1 MTSLIHTIPKPLP
14 KMVFD
19 PNNPFPPTFDPNQDK
34 LKMPWQEQ
42 KDQETKEKIVEV
54 LNTIT
59 SIIGKIIVSSWSWL
73 QSDDTEE
80 TQSTSDD

>member
-14 KMVFD
+14 TIVFD
-19 PNNPFPPTFDPNQDK
+19 PNNSLPPTFDPNQDR
-34 LKMPWQEQ
+34 LKIPWQEQ